1 MLRISG
7 LASRDITQREI
18 AVVPIDL
25 SGKNGIVFGV
35 ANERSIAWAIAQA
48 LSGAGAR
55 LALTYQGERL
65 KDRVERLAATLE
77 SPLLLPCDAT
87 DDAQIEEVFG
97 SLERE
102 FGEVSF
108 LIHSIAFANRED
120 LSGRFVDTGRD
131 GFRVAMEVS
140 AYSLLPLVR
149 HAAPLMR
156 DGGSVVAMTFDAS
169 QRVYPGY
176 NVMGSAKA
184 ALEHSVRQLAAE
196 MGPANIRVNAISAG
210 PLETLAARG
219 ISGFR
224 DMRHAHAERAPLK
237 RNITVEE
244 VAQTALFLCSGLS
257 SGITGT
263 VIPVDAGYHIMA
275 V

>member
-1 MLRISG
+1 M
-7 LASRDITQREI
+7 
-18 AVVPIDL
+18 VPLDL
-25 SGKNGIVFGV
+25 SGKHGIVLGV
-35 ANERSIAWAIAQA
+35 ANERSIAWAIAQSLA
-48 LSGAGAR
+48 GAGAR
-55 LALTYQGERL
+55 LALTYQGDRL
-65 KDRVERLAATLE
+65 KDRVERLASSLE
-77 SPLLLPCDAT
+77 EPLILPCDAT
-87 DDAQIEEVFG
+87 DDGQIEEIFEAVA
-97 SLERE
+97 SE
-102 FGEVSF
+102 FGDLSF

-131 GFRVAMEVS
+131 GFRVAMEIS

-149 HAAPLMR
+149 HASPLMTN
-156 DGGSVVAMTFDAS
+156 GGSVVAMTFDAS

-184 ALEHSVRQLAAE
+184 ALEHAVRQLAAE
-196 MGPANIRVNAISAG
+196 MGPSNIRVNAISAG

-224 DMRHAHAERAPLK
+224 DMRHAHAERAPLQ

-244 VAQTALFLCSGLS
+244 VANTALFLCSNMS
-257 SGITGT
+257 SGITGS